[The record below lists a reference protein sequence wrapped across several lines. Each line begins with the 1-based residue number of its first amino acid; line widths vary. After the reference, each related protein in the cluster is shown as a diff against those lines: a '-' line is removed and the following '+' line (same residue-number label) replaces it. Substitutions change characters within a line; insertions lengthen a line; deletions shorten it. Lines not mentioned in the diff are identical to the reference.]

1 VKSASP
7 NAVQERSLVMVI
19 ALAMLALLMASA
31 WCDIATRTIP
41 DSFGLLLLALGGF
54 ARALEGPAALA
65 LSAATALTLFLLLLA
80 AYSRGLLGGGD
91 VKIIT
96 AMAIGLSPLDS
107 YRFVVATAIA
117 GGVLGVLYLM
127 LSQRLRTRHRTPR
140 SETRR
145 SLLGRV
151 AAIESWRIRRRGSL
165 PYGVAIAVGGAFVL
179 LRSGS
184 S

>member
-1 VKSASP
+1 
-7 NAVQERSLVMVI
+7 MVI
-19 ALAMLALLMASA
+19 AVAMLALLVASA

-41 DSFGLLLLALGGF
+41 DLIGLLLLALGGF
-54 ARALEGPAALA
+54 ARVLEGPAALA

-91 VKIIT
+91 IKVIT
-96 AMAIGLSPLDS
+96 AMAVGLSPLDS

-117 GGVLGVLYLM
+117 GGVLAILYLM
-127 LSQRLRTRHRTPR
+127 LSQRLRARHGAPPSKTK
-140 SETRR
+140 R

-151 AAIESWRIRRRGSL
+151 AAIECWRIRRRGSL
-165 PYGVAIAVGGAFVL
+165 PYGVAIAAGGAFVL

-184 S
+184 T